1 MLAGEHPQGWGSR
14 RSAGLFSCRAAEVE
28 WWAMETD
35 IRFVS
40 EEKFCNGATMS
51 VPGPD
56 DWTIT
61 ETHNAYEG
69 FFDLVVD
76 ELRAPNAGSMTYPWV
91 RSRSGAAVLAITDD
105 EHAVTVRQYRHPLGT
120 MSLELPA
127 GLMESGES
135 PEVAAARELQEEAG
149 YTAFEL
155 TKMGGYNA
163 SPGLTDQ
170 AIHVYLGRGLIR
182 VDSNPDPFEFL
193 EIELIPVAELREM
206 VISGEPVDAPL
217 GFAVM
222 AYYALNAL

>member
-1 MLAGEHPQGWGSR
+1 
-14 RSAGLFSCRAAEVE
+14 
-28 WWAMETD
+28 
-35 IRFVS
+35 
-40 EEKFCNGATMS
+40 MS
-51 VPGPD
+51 LPGPE

-76 ELRAPNAGSMTYPWV
+76 ELRVPNGRSMTYPWV

-105 EHAVTVRQYRHPLGT
+105 EQAVTVRQYRHPLGA

-127 GLMESGES
+127 GLMEAGES
-135 PEVAAARELQEEAG
+135 PVVAAARELQEEAG
-149 YTAFEL
+149 YAASEL
-155 TKMGGYNA
+155 TKLGAYNA

-170 AIHVYLGRGLIR
+170 AIHVYMGRGLTR
-182 VDSNPDPFEFL
+182 VESNPDPFEFL

-206 VISGEPVDAPL
+206 VTAGEPVDAPL

-222 AYYALNAL
+222 AYYAQNLDQRG